1 MARRPEA
8 AQALKKR
15 FDDTRVTPSSGNVFA
30 DLGLPDA
37 EEALLKSRL
46 AQRIAALIE
55 KLRLTQSKA
64 AALLG
69 VDQPKVSKLLCGRLS
84 EFSTERL
91 LRFLT
96 TLDQDIDIVIKTKP
110 RSRRYARLSVVAA

>member
-1 MARRPEA
+1 MARRTEKAEA
-8 AQALKKR
+8 LRRKVN
-15 FDDTRVTPSSGNVFA
+15 DTRVTASSGNVFA

-55 KLRLTQSKA
+55 TRRLTQAKA
-64 AALLG
+64 AAVLG
-69 VDQPKVSKLLCGRLS
+69 IDQPKVSKLLRGRLA
-84 EFSTERL
+84 EFSTDRL

-96 TLDQDIDIVIKTKP
+96 TLDQDVDIVIKAKP
-110 RSRRYARLSVVAA
+110 RSRRHGRLSVVAA

>member
-1 MARRPEA
+1 MARRTDRE
-8 AQALKKR
+8 QALRNK

-46 AQRIAALIE
+46 AQKIAVLIE
-55 KLRLTQSKA
+55 TRRLTQTQA
-64 AALLG
+64 AAVLG
-69 VDQPKVSKLLCGRLS
+69 IDQPKVSKLLCGRLG
-84 EFSTERL
+84 EFSTDRL

-96 TLDQDIDIVIKTKP
+96 TLDQDVDIVIKAKP
-110 RSRRYARLSVVAA
+110 RSRRHARLSVVAA

>member
-1 MARRPEA
+1 MARRPKA
-8 AQALKKR
+8 AQALKNR

-55 KLRLTQSKA
+55 KRRLTQSKA

-69 VDQPKVSKLLCGRLS
+69 VDQPKVSKLLCGRLR

-96 TLDQDIDIVIKTKP
+96 TLDQDIEIVIKTKP